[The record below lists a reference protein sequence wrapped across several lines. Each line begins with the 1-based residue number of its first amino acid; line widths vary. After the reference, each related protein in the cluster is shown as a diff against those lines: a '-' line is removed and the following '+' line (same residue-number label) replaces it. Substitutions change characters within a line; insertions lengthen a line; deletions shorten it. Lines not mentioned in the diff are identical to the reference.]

1 MFVVMIFGEWLLL
14 VWPNFDHF
22 QSQDFSRF
30 GLCDDFMTYF
40 IALFYTGMFLKS
52 ILVSA
57 LSLGQTIRKVIGGG
71 GGTLGRT
78 K

>member
-30 GLCDDFMTYF
+30 GLCDDFDV
-40 IALFYTGMFLKS
+40 FYRI
-52 ILVSA
+52 ILNWNVF
-57 LSLGQTIRKVIGGG
+57 KVCSCFSFVF
-71 GGTLGRT
+71 GTDH
-78 K
+78 